1 MPLPRI
7 RRCRHLYLEPWQCR
21 EFSLQAVI
29 DGGSGLQVRSAWR
42 ALAPHLNAPVEV
54 SIAMMQR
61 LEAVDPDA
69 WQAQR
74 CGGIDVEL
82 EALLQHG
89 LVLQEGS
96 ITPEALADE
105 RLRSLDWWGPAAMMH
120 WQSRWQGRDSG
131 VALGVAGLQT
141 AAGLRDRLGPPP
153 PATVP
158 PRGSRIDLPNLDLDE
173 TDILLQ
179 SRSTCRNFD
188 RERSL
193 SKDTLVR
200 MLQRCF
206 GATGT
211 YVLDADSTFLKKN
224 APSAGGLHPTEA
236 YLLIQHVDGITPGL
250 YHYHPLDHALTRLE
264 DQSAIHIGLA
274 KKICAGQPWF
284 SDAHVQV
291 ILVARFARSHWKY
304 RNHAKAYRAVILDV
318 GHLSQLLLTC
328 ATEQGLGAFVTA
340 AINEK
345 DIEAALDLEGMEQGV
360 LAVCGFGH
368 RSAQMA
374 TTEFD
379 PVERV
384 WERVP

>member
-1 MPLPRI
+1 M
-7 RRCRHLYLEPWQCR
+7 
-21 EFSLQAVI
+21 
-29 DGGSGLQVRSAWR
+29 
-42 ALAPHLNAPVEV
+42 
-54 SIAMMQR
+54 
-61 LEAVDPDA
+61 
-69 WQAQR
+69 
-74 CGGIDVEL
+74 
-82 EALLQHG
+82 
-89 LVLQEGS
+89 
-96 ITPEALADE
+96 
-105 RLRSLDWWGPAAMMH
+105 
-120 WQSRWQGRDSG
+120 
-131 VALGVAGLQT
+131 
-141 AAGLRDRLGPPP
+141 
-153 PATVP
+153 
-158 PRGSRIDLPNLDLDE
+158 
-173 TDILLQ
+173 
-179 SRSTCRNFD
+179 
-188 RERSL
+188 
-193 SKDTLVR
+193 R

-345 DIEAALDLEGMEQGV
+345 DIEAALDLDGMEQGV